1 MADQRYTGV
10 AIALHW
16 LMAGLIVAGF
26 GLGLSMVDLPLS
38 PTKLQ
43 WYSWHKWIGVS
54 VFGLAVLRL
63 CWRLFK
69 APPPLPASVPR
80 WQHTVSKA
88 THLVLY
94 ALMLA
99 TPVLGWLFSS
109 AKGVATVYLGLW
121 RLPDVVAKDETFAV
135 VLKNA
140 HMALAYLLATLIV
153 LHIAAALKHHF
164 IDRDTV
170 LARMFP
176 FVRIKRY
183 SRGISA

>member
-1 MADQRYTGV
+1 MADQRYTPV

-43 WYSWHKWIGVS
+43 WYSWHKWIGVT

-63 CWRLFK
+63 CWRLRK
-69 APPPLPASVPR
+69 APPPLPASVPP

-88 THLVLY
+88 THFVLY

-121 RLPDVVAKDETFAV
+121 RLPDVVAKDEALATI
-135 VLKNA
+135 LKNA
-140 HMALAYLLATLIV
+140 HMALAFLLATLIV
-153 LHIAAALKHHF
+153 LHVAAALKHHF

-170 LARMFP
+170 LSRMFP
-176 FVRIKRY
+176 FVRIKGY
-183 SRGISA
+183 SRDLS